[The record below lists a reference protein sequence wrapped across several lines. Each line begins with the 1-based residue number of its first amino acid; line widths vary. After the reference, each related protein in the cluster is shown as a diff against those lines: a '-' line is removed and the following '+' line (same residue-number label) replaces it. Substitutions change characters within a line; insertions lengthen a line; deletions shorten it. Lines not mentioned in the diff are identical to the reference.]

1 MVFKYIKLSV
11 KKKIIIL
18 QNIYG
23 ILQENLKFHILLA
36 ERAYKRGG
44 K

>member
-1 MVFKYIKLSV
+1 MKPSV

-18 QNIYG
+18 QNMYG
-23 ILQENLKFHILLA
+23 ILQENLKFHIFLA
-36 ERAYKRGG
+36 ETAYKRGG